1 MAAKERAIHLDYFDP
16 AVGKVPNPGMGVQG
30 YVYSDHMRFGY
41 TWAEIQPSVPHEM
54 TPLDRKSLEC
64 MAASPHC
71 DNLYYRCEWRDIQQE
86 KGKLSL
92 PKEFEWML
100 EACEKYNKTWSFRI
114 MSSSVTSVYKDS
126 VPEFIKDH
134 VKMIPYWRTIGVQEW
149 YPKYFPEYSSE
160 FLQYWNELNCLLGER
175 FDKDPRLEFADVSGY
190 GFWGEAHH
198 YSLQRPDQ
206 KEEINWEPDNVEEV
220 TEFLMESHLKA
231 FPTTPA
237 CMNLHYTE
245 YGFAD
250 RVLEQ
255 NGVWLR
261 RDSFQAHMNTEEYRW
276 IHRGA
281 KKGAMI
287 WEPIRA
293 HIPRT
298 APLLFTSSQMV
309 QHCLDYGANYFGV
322 AFTPWDF
329 VMSTHN
335 YQDLMDQMDAQVGY
349 RLRPAMAW
357 RRENADRTQDLVL
370 QLLND
375 GCGAIPGA
383 LRLKA
388 YFPDGSTAEKE
399 LPVGAPFKG
408 DENLFALPIPERFW
422 GASEREVIRVSASL
436 KMRGKEKLVR
446 WAVRQ
451 ELENPFEIVLPLR
464 AFVD

>member
-54 TPLDRKSLEC
+54 TPLDRKSLER

-220 TEFLMESHLKA
+220 TEF
-231 FPTTPA
+231 
-237 CMNLHYTE
+237 
-245 YGFAD
+245 
-250 RVLEQ
+250 
-255 NGVWLR
+255 
-261 RDSFQAHMNTEEYRW
+261 
-276 IHRGA
+276 
-281 KKGAMI
+281 
-287 WEPIRA
+287 
-293 HIPRT
+293 
-298 APLLFTSSQMV
+298 
-309 QHCLDYGANYFGV
+309 
-322 AFTPWDF
+322 
-329 VMSTHN
+329 
-335 YQDLMDQMDAQVGY
+335 
-349 RLRPAMAW
+349 
-357 RRENADRTQDLVL
+357 
-370 QLLND
+370 
-375 GCGAIPGA
+375 
-383 LRLKA
+383 
-388 YFPDGSTAEKE
+388 
-399 LPVGAPFKG
+399 
-408 DENLFALPIPERFW
+408 
-422 GASEREVIRVSASL
+422 
-436 KMRGKEKLVR
+436 
-446 WAVRQ
+446 
-451 ELENPFEIVLPLR
+451 
-464 AFVD
+464 